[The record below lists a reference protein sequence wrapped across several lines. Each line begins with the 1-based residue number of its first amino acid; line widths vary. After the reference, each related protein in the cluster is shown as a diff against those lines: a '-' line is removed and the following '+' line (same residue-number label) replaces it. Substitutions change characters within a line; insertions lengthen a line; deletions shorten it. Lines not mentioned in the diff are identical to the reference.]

1 MAQAAFQY
9 VNTSGSGQLQLQLL
23 ATGLPA
29 GSLAFNFDFSFDSP
43 AVTFDRIVFGGTA
56 SSSLATSVTGT
67 RVSIAVTG
75 TVIPSDTG
83 ALATLYFNKAA
94 AGVLDVDV
102 SRLAFQDVAATF
114 SDPAPLSLQAPVT
127 PLPVFGLVETTLP
140 EDAVFGWVPSV
151 ANGDPL
157 TFPTVSAV
165 PAHGELSTSGGTAW
179 NYRPPLNYVGTDA
192 FQLEGINPTT
202 LEVQRVT
209 YRLTMTAVNDPPVF
223 AERSVVLN
231 LADASTPLV
240 YTARATD
247 VEDSATLVY
256 ALSGPDALGFAIS
269 PSTGVLSL
277 APGRSLVQGVDYV
290 LGVAARD
297 PAGLTDT
304 QQVLVRV
311 GIPGTRVVTGTSAD
325 NLFVAQ
331 AGNDR
336 VDGAGGTDTMSYA
349 QARMA
354 LQVGRVDG
362 SLRVVGPESVD
373 VLNNIEILRF
383 ADQSVSVVEP
393 PRETSPAY
401 GADNRFLFDP
411 TYYLLA
417 NWDLVPALT
426 IASASDH
433 FFASGGA
440 EGRQPAS
447 WFNAQFYAH
456 RYPDLAAYAGAP
468 ALLFAHYNLFGV
480 WEGRAAN
487 VALQSF
493 DGTRYLADNPDVAQ
507 YVQANLADFRG
518 STDNGAIAH
527 FVIYGEHEGRSA
539 FTEAGVEITFDFLI

>member
-23 ATGLPA
+23 ATGLPT

-56 SSSLATSVTGT
+56 SSSLATSVSGS

-75 TVIPSDTG
+75 TVLPSDSG

-102 SRLAFQDVAATF
+102 SRLAFQDAAATF

-165 PAHGELSTSGGTAW
+165 PARTPGGLPPNTKPTPNPCRAPPATTPHPPTT
-179 NYRPPLNYVGTDA
+179 RPPSRSAAGARGLHWG
-192 FQLEGINPTT
+192 LPRHG
-202 LEVQRVT
+202 RV
-209 YRLTMTAVNDPPVF
+209 
-223 AERSVVLN
+223 
-231 LADASTPLV
+231 
-240 YTARATD
+240 
-247 VEDSATLVY
+247 
-256 ALSGPDALGFAIS
+256 
-269 PSTGVLSL
+269 SL
-277 APGRSLVQGVDYV
+277 APRAAGGAPGRL
-290 LGVAARD
+290 
-297 PAGLTDT
+297 P
-304 QQVLVRV
+304 
-311 GIPGTRVVTGTSAD
+311 PPHSAD
-325 NLFVAQ
+325 TPPGRHTDG
-331 AGNDR
+331 GN
-336 VDGAGGTDTMSYA
+336 GTDTMSYT
-349 QARMA
+349 QARTA

-362 SLRVVGPESVD
+362 SLRVVGPDSVD
-373 VLNNIEILRF
+373 VLNSIEILRF
-383 ADQSVSVVEP
+383 ASQSVGVVEP

-426 IASASDH
+426 MAGASDH

>member
-9 VNTSGSGQLQLQLL
+9 VNTSGSGQLQLQLT
-23 ATGLPA
+23 ATGLPT
-29 GSLAFNFDFSFDSP
+29 GTLAFNFDFSFDSP

-56 SSSLATSVTGT
+56 SSSLATTVNGS

-75 TVIPSDTG
+75 TVLPSGTG
-83 ALATLYFNKAA
+83 ALATLYFNKSA

-102 SRLAFQDVAATF
+102 SRVAFQDVNATF
-114 SDPAPLSLQAPVT
+114 TDPPPLSLQAPVT

-140 EDAVFGWVPSV
+140 EDAVFGWVPSI

-157 TFPTVSAV
+157 SFPTISAV
-165 PAHGELSTSGGTAW
+165 PARGELSTFGGSAW

-192 FQLEGINPTT
+192 FQLEGTNPVT

-209 YRLTMTAVNDPPVF
+209 YRLTITAVNDPPVF

-231 LADASTPLV
+231 LAGASTPLV
-240 YTARATD
+240 YTAQATD
-247 VEDSATLVY
+247 VEDSAALVY
-256 ALSGPDALGFAIS
+256 SVSGPDASGFVVS
-269 PSTGVLSL
+269 PATGVLSL
-277 APGRSLVQGVDYV
+277 APGRSLVQGVDYA
-290 LGVAARD
+290 LSVAARD

-304 QQVLVRV
+304 QQLLVRV
-311 GIPGTRVVTGTSAD
+311 GIPGTRVVNGTSAD
-325 NLFVAQ
+325 NLIVAE

-336 VDGAGGTDTMSYA
+336 VDGGTGTDTMSYS
-349 QARMA
+349 QARAA

-362 SLRVVGPESVD
+362 SVRVVGRDSVD
-373 VLNNIEILRF
+373 ELTSIEVLRF
-383 ADQSVSVVEP
+383 ADKSLNLIEP
-393 PRETSPAY
+393 TRNASPAY
-401 GADNRFLFDP
+401 GADNAFLFDP

-417 NWDLVPALT
+417 NWDLVPTLT
-426 IASASDH
+426 MATASAH

-440 EGRQPAS
+440 EGRQPAN

-456 RYPDLAAYAGAP
+456 HYPDLAAYATAP

-493 DGTRYLADNPDVAQ
+493 DGTRYLADNPDVAE
-507 YVQANLADFRG
+507 YVQANLPDFRG
-518 STDNGAIAH
+518 STANGAIAH

-539 FTEAGVEITFDFLI
+539 YTQAGAEITFDFLI

>member
-1 MAQAAFQY
+1 MAQATFQY

-23 ATGLPA
+23 TTGLPT

-56 SSSLATSVTGT
+56 SSSLATSVSGS

-75 TVIPSDTG
+75 TVLPSDSG

-102 SRLAFQDVAATF
+102 SRLAFQDAAATF

-165 PAHGELSTSGGTAW
+165 PAHGELTKSAGSAW

-192 FQLEGINPTT
+192 FQLEGVNPTT

-256 ALSGPDALGFAIS
+256 ALSGPDALGFAVS
-269 PSTGVLSL
+269 PATGELSL

-290 LGVAARD
+290 LAVAARD
-297 PAGLTDT
+297 PTGLTDT

-311 GIPGTRVVTGTSAD
+311 GIPGTRIVSGTSAD

-336 VDGAGGTDTMSYA
+336 VDGGNGTDTMSYT
-349 QARMA
+349 QARTA

-362 SLRVVGPESVD
+362 SLRVVGPDSVD
-373 VLNNIEILRF
+373 VLNSIEILRF
-383 ADQSVSVVEP
+383 ADQSVGVVAP
-393 PRETSPAY
+393 PTETSPAY

-426 IASASDH
+426 MAGASDH

-527 FVIYGEHEGRSA
+527 FVI
-539 FTEAGVEITFDFLI
+539 